1 MKNTLTSNRIWQ
13 TLALALS
20 GLFLTNALPAE
31 ERGADSALAAELS
44 RGGKGFRTVQVR
56 KYFERLGREF
66 GVYRIAMPAPDDAT
80 YSAGMQ
86 VYHLDR
92 KRAGNLR
99 YNSLKVSHVAFYS
112 GVANS
117 VHRNFEPLTDTVNN
131 DGSEVTGIEWL
142 QMIFRQ
148 AKALSKAGADL
159 DAVDRRVAVTYVY
172 DGRYLVVA
180 PTTFDFVDNAVNT
193 KGTTLHSHYG
203 VNSFSKHYLLALILN
218 DDAEVTMAG
227 KIYIKL
233 TARDSEKVVDLE
245 HVFVA
250 DGEVDL
256 KKYDFE
262 ATVTNESGTF
272 KPMAEG
278 LPPFARVLL
287 EALDLPELHYRSVA
301 LTGSEPLVG
310 SVRATSEPIPDSG
323 DVLVP

>member
-1 MKNTLTSNRIWQ
+1 MKTDLTSNRIRQ
-13 TLALALS
+13 SLVLALCVLS
-20 GLFLTNALPAE
+20 LTSASPAE
-31 ERGADSALAAELS
+31 EHGAESALTAELS

-66 GVYRIAMPAPDDAT
+66 GVYRISMPAPDDAT
-80 YSAGMQ
+80 YSANMQ

-159 DAVDRRVAVTYVY
+159 DAVDQRVAVTYVY
-172 DGRYLVVA
+172 DGHYLVVA
-180 PTTFDFVDNAVNT
+180 PTTFDFVDNAVNA
-193 KGTTLHSHYG
+193 KGTNLHSHFG

-233 TARDSEKVVDLE
+233 IARDSGKVVDLE
-245 HVFVA
+245 HVFA
-250 DGEVDL
+250 ATGEVDL
-256 KKYDFE
+256 QMYELE

-272 KPMAEG
+272 KPLAEG
-278 LPPFARVLL
+278 LPPFAGVLL

-301 LTGSEPLVG
+301 LAGKEPLVG
-310 SVRATSEPIPDSG
+310 SVRSTSEAITNSG
-323 DVLVP
+323 DVLIP